1 VFRDNNS
8 SSAITFSMKI
18 NDKHPVPRV
27 INYGATSDDDDDEEG
42 AKSRR
47 RSTMSALR
55 QSMANITE
63 QTRKALHSH
72 TMSCLALCSSVF
84 SMMYLLMSAFPYSG
98 FMAMQLIPGL
108 THESAGTY
116 AGILSGSFM
125 IGRLFSAYPW
135 GVISDRYGRK
145 FVLLFSTTSSAI
157 LMVAFGFSY
166 SFPFAVCIR
175 FFTGMCN
182 GTMIASR
189 VCVVSAYIL
198 FLCLLSAVFL

>member
-1 VFRDNNS
+1 MAS
-8 SSAITFSMKI
+8 GGKQA
-18 NDKHPVPRV
+18 VPRV
-27 INYGATSDDDDDEEG
+27 VNYGATNDDGDGPSLAEG
-42 AKSRR
+42 DKSRR
-47 RSTMSALR
+47 RSTISNIR
-55 QSMANITE
+55 QSMNDIAE
-63 QTRKALHSH
+63 QTREALHSH
-72 TMSCLALCSSVF
+72 TMSSLALCSSVL

-98 FMAMQLIPGL
+98 FMALQLIPGL

-145 FVLLFSTTSSAI
+145 FVLLFSTASSAI

-166 SFPFAVCIR
+166 SFPYAVCIR

-182 GTMIASR
+182 GTMIAAR
-189 VCVVSAYIL
+189 VSVVSISLERLPMIGSNASCFSHRCDL
-198 FLCLLSAVFL
+198 